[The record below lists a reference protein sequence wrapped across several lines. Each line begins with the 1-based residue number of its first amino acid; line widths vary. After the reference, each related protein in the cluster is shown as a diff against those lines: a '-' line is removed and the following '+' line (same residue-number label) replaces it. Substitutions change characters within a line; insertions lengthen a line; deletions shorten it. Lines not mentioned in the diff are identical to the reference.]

1 MHLVAD
7 IAAAITHLF
16 YPHICLGCG
25 SNKLG
30 QDSSLC
36 WYCLH
41 ELPAT
46 GFADQQGNPAEKIL
60 WGRLSVEAVH
70 AGFFLNRDSLME
82 QLIYQLKYKH
92 QKNLGEQ
99 LGMLLGAQLKES
111 GRFRADALV
120 PVPLHPK
127 KLRQRGFNQAKAI
140 CNGVA
145 RQLDIPIIDTV
156 LIRKNF
162 NRSQTRLGRIGRW
175 ENSRSLFSIAHP
187 HRLWNKQILLID
199 DVLTTGATLESC
211 GQALAEIPGLK
222 LSIAALCL
230 SSG

>member
-1 MHLVAD
+1 MNVVAD

-25 SNKLG
+25 SDKLG
-30 QDSSLC
+30 PDSSLC
-36 WYCLH
+36 WYCLQ

-46 GFADQQGNPAEKIL
+46 GFAGQQDNPAEKIL
-60 WGRLSVEAVH
+60 WGRVSVEAVH

-92 QKNLGEQ
+92 QKALGEQ
-99 LGMLLGAQLKES
+99 LGLLLGAALKIS
-111 GRFRADALV
+111 GRFKADALV

-127 KLRQRGFNQAKAI
+127 KLRQRGFNQATAI

-145 RQLDIPIIDTV
+145 RQLEIPVIENV

-175 ENSRSLFSIAHP
+175 ENSQSVFSIIHP
-187 HRLWNKQILLID
+187 HRLYNKRILLID

-211 GQALAEIPGLK
+211 GQVLAQLPGVK
-222 LSIAALCL
+222 LCMAALCL
-230 SSG
+230 SSI

>member
-1 MHLVAD
+1 MDLVAD

-25 SNKLG
+25 SDKIG

-46 GFADQQGNPAEKIL
+46 GFADQQDNPAEKIL

-82 QLIYQLKYKH
+82 QLLYQLKYKH

-127 KLRQRGFNQAKAI
+127 KLRQRGFNQASAI
-140 CNGVA
+140 CTGVA
-145 RQLDIPIIDTV
+145 RQLDIPIIENV

-175 ENSRSLFSIAHP
+175 ENSRSLFGIAHP
-187 HRLWNKQILLID
+187 HRLWNKRILLID

-211 GQALAEIPGLK
+211 GQVLAEIPDLK
-222 LSIAALCL
+222 LSIATLCL
-230 SSG
+230 SSL